1 MSSSNIIFLILSFFK
16 IWFKIIDIFLNILI
30 LYNMGKFDENKM
42 KNKFLKMKKN
52 KQHKYVCKM
61 ILLKNES
68 IFLFLLEIINNE
80 NDELEFNKFM
90 KMVFLNNQWIY
101 EMLFEINEKL
111 FNKIYEKYQKK
122 INFSLIE
129 YTFFFNKC

>member
-1 MSSSNIIFLILSFFK
+1 
-16 IWFKIIDIFLNILI
+16 
-30 LYNMGKFDENKM
+30 MGKFDENKM